1 MLLAANV
8 FSCRRPAGLFVYS
21 QSFKLGLMLESATS
35 TGLMNNQ
42 VLEKIYSFIGDE
54 SANQLGVHTQVWD
67 MDI

>member
-1 MLLAANV
+1 M
-8 FSCRRPAGLFVYS
+8 YS